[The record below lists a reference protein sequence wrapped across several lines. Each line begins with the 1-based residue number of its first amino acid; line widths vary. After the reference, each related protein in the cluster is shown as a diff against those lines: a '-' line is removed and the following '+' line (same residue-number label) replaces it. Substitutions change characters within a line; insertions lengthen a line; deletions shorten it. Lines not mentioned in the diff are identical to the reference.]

1 MHLGFLFILLW
12 VVFSTRRI
20 ALVSLQTDESL
31 LSPANGSLSTKDVI
45 AGTIVSVSCEA
56 GFTLFGNETLLC
68 QDDGAWNG
76 SQLGHVRIG
85 TCS

>member
-1 MHLGFLFILLW
+1 MGCIFHQKNCSCLL
-12 VVFSTRRI
+12 
-20 ALVSLQTDESL
+20 ADCESL

-68 QDDGAWNG
+68 QDGGAWNG
-76 SQLGHVRIG
+76 SQGTCKKG